1 MNPSFLDFGIAK
13 GLANLTEMVVIDA
26 LSIDHLPIYFN
37 IRDLKRIQP
46 NDFRYS
52 YEDFDFREYRK
63 RLQDL
68 TRITNRID
76 TVEALERAVKDLAKN
91 IQRTQQAVA
100 KNVPN
105 RPRRDNLPEEILD
118 LINAKNRIRKRW
130 QRFRQSADRLLYKLF
145 AVHSL
150 PLYLVFLLASYLKNR
165 PIHVKVENSTS
176 AKRRIAAGVPQGTVI
191 LPVLYTLYTADISK
205 LSTTKI
211 AQYADDTAIYA
222 SSFYAQVAKSR
233 IAHHLSLLTPYFDKW
248 KLKVNPGK
256 TELIIFSRKFTNNK
270 ILAPLMV
277 QNTPIKP
284 VKEVK

>member
-1 MNPSFLDFGIAK
+1 WHTG
-13 GLANLTEMVVIDA
+13 
-26 LSIDHLPIYFN
+26 
-37 IRDLKRIQP
+37 
-46 NDFRYS
+46 
-52 YEDFDFREYRK
+52 
-63 RLQDL
+63 
-68 TRITNRID
+68 
-76 TVEALERAVKDLAKN
+76 
-91 IQRTQQAVA
+91 
-100 KNVPN
+100 
-105 RPRRDNLPEEILD
+105 
-118 LINAKNRIRKRW
+118 
-130 QRFRQSADRLLYKLF
+130 LLYKLF